1 MISCVRITV
10 ASLVASGLLVAC
22 AGNGAAADPPRLDD
36 TAWVLSDLPGRTLAA
51 GSRVTLRFEG
61 GGATGSDGCNRYGL
75 GYEAAGETIRIASSA
90 GISTQMACPPEIM
103 QQAEAFRAAL
113 GAASHFRIDGGNL
126 QFLRDG
132 AVVATLAPQSQVLAD
147 TKWEVTGY
155 NNGRQ
160 AVVSVLN
167 GTRLSIGFSADG
179 KASGFAGCNRF
190 SGTFESQGT
199 SLSFGPVATTRMAC
213 ASPDGVMEQE
223 QAFLKALETVSTAR
237 FEGDRLE
244 LRTRDGALAMTLGR
258 SPGE

>member
-1 MISCVRITV
+1 MISCVRITFV
-10 ASLVASGLLVAC
+10 SLVASGLLVAC

-36 TAWVLSDLPGRTLAA
+36 TAWVLSDLPGRTLA
-51 GSRVTLRFEG
+51 
-61 GGATGSDGCNRYGL
+61 
-75 GYEAAGETIRIASSA
+75 
-90 GISTQMACPPEIM
+90 
-103 QQAEAFRAAL
+103 
-113 GAASHFRIDGGNL
+113 
-126 QFLRDG
+126 
-132 AVVATLAPQSQVLAD
+132 D
-147 TKWEVTGY
+147 TKWDVTGY

-167 GTRLSIGFSADG
+167 GTRLSIGFPADG

-213 ASPDGVMEQE
+213 ASPDGIMEQE
-223 QAFLKALETVSTAR
+223 QAFLKALETVSIVR

-244 LRTRDGALAMTLGR
+244 LRTRDGELAMTLGR